1 MVHSVPNS
9 EQALREECG
18 LRCVDKVRG
27 TGATLYSCSGLR
39 PACLVRG
46 PPAHSGSSLLWG
58 WWDLQQALS
67 LVNGGGDSS
76 AQARDRCW
84 DRVGQAPA
92 CACVRV
98 CVCGI
103 PHLCKRGRA
112 AWAAPAV
119 RGSGPPAQAPSPDCR
134 AQNVGLEA
142 RPGPRSLPLSAHPP
156 RLPFSSLLNTS
167 SCWAVT
173 FSPALHF

>member
-1 MVHSVPNS
+1 MSCVLVDVFRAEAVVHSVPNS

-92 CACVRV
+92 CACVTTES
-98 CVCGI
+98 GTSSLL
-103 PHLCKRGRA
+103 HESGSASSDLGRGLL
-112 AWAAPAV
+112 
-119 RGSGPPAQAPSPDCR
+119 SPPSPAPSP
-134 AQNVGLEA
+134 AFSPLP
-142 RPGPRSLPLSAHPP
+142 RPSYPSPKTHG
-156 RLPFSSLLNTS
+156 SLLDR
-167 SCWAVT
+167 
-173 FSPALHF
+173 

>member
-1 MVHSVPNS
+1 MDVFRARVVVHSVPNS
-9 EQALREECG
+9 EQAPREECG
-18 LRCVDKVRG
+18 LRYVDKVRG

-58 WWDLQQALS
+58 WWDLRQALS

-98 CVCGI
+98 CVWDPASMQKGQSCLGSSGG
-103 PHLCKRGRA
+103 KRQ
-112 AWAAPAV
+112 WPA
-119 RGSGPPAQAPSPDCR
+119 GSGSKPRLQGPECGAGGKARAPEPPAECSSSKAP
-134 AQNVGLEA
+134 LF
-142 RPGPRSLPLSAHPP
+142 LPA
-156 RLPFSSLLNTS
+156 
-167 SCWAVT
+167 
-173 FSPALHF
+173 